1 LFFFLERHL
10 WNALQKYFNRSLSN
24 DIPFPFSFN
33 PALSTNNHDY
43 LTRTKTLNNYH
54 NKFLRQKNDSESG
67 IYTLFTASQ
76 YSANTELPV
85 RSIEPSYKQCFDE
98 VVRTYMEEVNKISRN
113 MGRFLEYKKTLYG
126 YYKYEPR
133 YGMNYILDLFLIYRK
148 YSGKKMSVCYL
159 NKKILYSQKI
169 EIKLL
174 F

>member
-1 LFFFLERHL
+1 MLFLERYL
-10 WNALQKYFNRSLSN
+10 WDVLQKYFNRSLSN
-24 DIPFPFSFN
+24 NSTFPFPFD
-33 PALSTNNHDY
+33 PVLSTINNNNHDY

-54 NKFLRQKNDSESG
+54 NKFSRQKNEPG

-85 RSIEPSYKQCFDE
+85 RSIEPSYRQCFDE

-126 YYKYEPR
+126 YYKYEPK

-148 YSGKKMSVCYL
+148 YTGKKMSVSILCVFL
-159 NKKILYSQKI
+159 KKNL
-169 EIKLL
+169 
-174 F
+174 

>member
-1 LFFFLERHL
+1 ME
-10 WNALQKYFNRSLSN
+10 KYLNQSLPPSN
-24 DIPFPFSFN
+24 DITFRF
-33 PALSTNNHDY
+33 LSGLTQSIFHNNKP
-43 LTRTKTLNNYH
+43 TK
-54 NKFLRQKNDSESG
+54 KFVKEKTPPG
-67 IYTLFTASQ
+67 IYSLFTASQ

-85 RSIEPSYKQCFDE
+85 RSIEPAYKQCFDE

-148 YSGKKMSVCYL
+148 YSGKKMSVSSELQSIDFFFLMRYAENSRNSISYL
-159 NKKILYSQKI
+159 
-169 EIKLL
+169 